1 MSSSAYTLP
10 VTAAI
15 RAACFWL
22 FQAKFKHFQGQLS
35 NFPCVWLTLTPA
47 LSYCYSYCISTQ
59 LQLSRP
65 NTTDAT
71 SRGLT
76 AFLGLNQTIF
86 FCSYS
91 CWLTKPKADQQRPP
105 HLHEGSTFMMQMIF
119 FHRLWTK
126 IIRIPSDVSCGFLGK
141 LCVYVWG
148 GVGWGWG
155 YDRIWSVK
163 SSMGGEAHG
172 VPRVDLINAEEM
184 DSNVKAVAFQNL

>member
-86 FCSYS
+86 SAHTPVDLPNQKQINKDHRTCM
-91 CWLTKPKADQQRPP
+91 KAPP
-105 HLHEGSTFMMQMIF
+105 SWCRWFF

-126 IIRIPSDVSCGFLGK
+126 IIRIPSDVSCGFWGK